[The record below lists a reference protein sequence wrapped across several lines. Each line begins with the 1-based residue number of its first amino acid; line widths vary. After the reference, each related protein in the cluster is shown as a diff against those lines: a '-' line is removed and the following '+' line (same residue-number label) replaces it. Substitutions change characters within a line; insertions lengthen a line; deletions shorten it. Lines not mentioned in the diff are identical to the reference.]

1 MNVVESPKKPKNDI
15 RGKSFFVTGGTG
27 FLGKNM
33 APFLTNLGADVTVIG
48 SKFDL
53 ATRSGAERAF
63 KTFNKRYDY
72 IIHAAAVQAA
82 GDWPLK
88 HKAEQYDLNLQ
99 IHTNTFAMWQRYQP
113 QAKMI
118 GIGSSCSYP
127 ATKEVLKESEYWDG
141 PMHDSVDIYGFTK
154 KAVSVG
160 IEAYKS
166 QYGLKGT
173 TVIFATLYGPH
184 DHFDPEKSHVV
195 SALVKKFVDAR
206 HANEPTVEVWGD
218 GTQTREL
225 IYVED
230 QIKGLL
236 AVLDYEGSIINIG
249 TGIAM
254 SVRELAETLKAL
266 SHYKGNIIYN
276 TNKFVGIKRKVLDIS
291 LAKERY
297 GWTTDV
303 PLDTLENNLVK
314 TISYYESISSNNPR
328 LHPR

>member
-1 MNVVESPKKPKNDI
+1 MNNI
-15 RGKSFFVTGGTG
+15 RGKSFFITGGTG
-27 FLGKNM
+27 FLGQNM
-33 APFLTNLGADVTVIG
+33 APFLESLGADVNVVG
-48 SKFDL
+48 SHFDL
-53 ATRSGAERAF
+53 ATESGAQKAF
-63 KTFNKRYDY
+63 TAFNKKYDY
-72 IIHAAAVQAA
+72 IIHAAAVQGA

-88 HKAEQYDLNLQ
+88 HKAEQYDLNLR
-99 IHTNTFAMWQRYQP
+99 IHANTFSLWKRCQP

-127 ATKEVLKESEYWDG
+127 GTKEVLKESEYWDG

-166 QYGLKGT
+166 QYGLRGT

-195 SALVKKFVDAR
+195 SALVKKFVDAKR
-206 HANEPTVEVWGD
+206 ANDATVEVWGD
-218 GTQTREL
+218 GNQTREL

-249 TGIAM
+249 TGVAITI
-254 SVRELAETLKAL
+254 RELAETIKRM
-266 SHYKGNIIYN
+266 SHYKGRIVYN
-276 TNKFVGIKRKVLDIS
+276 TNRFVGIQRKVLDIS
-291 LAKERY
+291 LAKRKY

-303 PLDTLENNLVK
+303 PIDTLENNLVK
-314 TISYYESISSNNPR
+314 TISYYENVRASSRAPG
-328 LHPR
+328 L